1 MAYGVVVI
9 GSSLGGLEAVSTVLA
24 ALPEEFPLPIVIAQH
39 RGTAPASDGRLQG
52 IWQRDTVLRV
62 CDAEDKSPMGSGR
75 VYIAPADYHLMIE
88 ARDRLALS
96 TEGPVHWARPSI
108 DVLFHSAAEVY
119 GEGVIGVILTGAS
132 ADGSQGIRAIRAR
145 GGCALVQDPSDAACD
160 VMPRAALSATS
171 VNHVLGL
178 QDFGRILCAL
188 AGVRA
193 EPRWHRS
200 ASAGR

>member
-9 GSSLGGLEAVSTVLA
+9 GSSLGGLDAVSTVLA
-24 ALPEEFPLPIVIAQH
+24 ALPEAFPLPIVIAQH
-39 RGTAPASDGRLQG
+39 RGTAPPADGRLQG
-52 IWQRDTVLRV
+52 IWQRHTRLGV
-62 CDAEDKSPMGSGR
+62 CDAEDKSPMVPGR

-96 TEGPVHWARPSI
+96 TEGPVLWARPSI
-108 DVLFHSAAEVY
+108 DVLFHSAADTY
-119 GEGVIGVILTGAS
+119 GEDVIGVILTGAS

-145 GGCALVQDPSDAACD
+145 GGCALVQDPSDAVCD

-178 QDFGRILCAL
+178 QYLGPMLCAL
-188 AGVRA
+188 AGLPAEVR
-193 EPRWHRS
+193 
-200 ASAGR
+200 

>member
-9 GSSLGGLEAVSTVLA
+9 GSSLGGLEAVATVLA

-39 RGTAPASDGRLQG
+39 RSTTPPADGQLQG
-52 IWQRDTVLRV
+52 IWQRHTELVV
-62 CDAEDKSPMGSGR
+62 CDAEDKSPMVPGR

-88 ARDRLALS
+88 ARDRFALS
-96 TEGPVHWARPSI
+96 TEGPVLWARPSI
-108 DVLFHSAAEVY
+108 DVLFHSAADAY

-178 QDFGRILCAL
+178 EEVGRMLCAL
-188 AGVRA
+188 AGLPA
-193 EPRWHRS
+193 EAR
-200 ASAGR
+200 